1 MDSTADSIAIQQL
14 HARYCQLIDDLRLDD
29 LGRLFLDDA
38 IWEAAPLRFEGRPA
52 IVAGFAQIEPPRPG
66 MVRHITFNPV
76 IELSGDE
83 AHVWADAMALQVA
96 APGEASPVV
105 AVGRYYDVLKR
116 DRGQWRFAHRV
127 FAYSGQSSP
136 EGVRMAPSPP

>member
-1 MDSTADSIAIQQL
+1 MDSVADTIAIQQL

-29 LGRLFLDDA
+29 LGKLFLEDA
-38 IWEAAPLRFEGRPA
+38 IWEAAPLRFEGRAA
-52 IVAGFAQIEPPRPG
+52 IVAGFAQIEPPQPG

-76 IELSGDE
+76 IEFAGDE

-96 APGEASPVV
+96 AQGEVNPVV

-116 DRGQWRFAHRV
+116 SGEHWRFSRRT
-127 FAYSGQSSP
+127 FTYSGQP
-136 EGVRMAPSPP
+136 LPAGLREAPSPP